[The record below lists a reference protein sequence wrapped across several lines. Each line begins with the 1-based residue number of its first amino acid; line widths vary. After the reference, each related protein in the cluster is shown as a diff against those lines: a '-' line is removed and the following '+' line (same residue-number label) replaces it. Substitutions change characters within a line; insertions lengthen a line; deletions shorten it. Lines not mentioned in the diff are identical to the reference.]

1 MRELS
6 SGVMLLGL
14 ALLAGVVVAGWCG
27 FLVAVGIHVA
37 RWFL

>member
-1 MRELS
+1 MKGLS
-6 SGVMLLGL
+6 SVIVLLGL